1 MLRVGDTIFSREVTQ
16 TPVGYPN
23 LMVSF
28 KYIQINDII
37 QTEQVI
43 FSNTCIYVCM
53 QIYIYIY
60 MHVAKVND
68 KGWS

>member
-1 MLRVGDTIFSREVTQ
+1 
-16 TPVGYPN
+16 
-23 LMVSF
+23 MVSF

-53 QIYIYIY
+53 QIYIYIC
-60 MHVAKVND
+60 MQQQLMI
-68 KGWS
+68 KGGHEFGREQGVVYGRL